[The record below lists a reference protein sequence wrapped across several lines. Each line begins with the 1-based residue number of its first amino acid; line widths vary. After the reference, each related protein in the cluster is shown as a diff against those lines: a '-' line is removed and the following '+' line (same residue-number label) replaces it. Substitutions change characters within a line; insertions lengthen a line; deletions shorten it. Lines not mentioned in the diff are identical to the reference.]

1 MKIET
6 EACLVNGKKDVA
18 VAHKVITYEDQGTLV
33 KITRGGI
40 CGSDIHYYLDGKV
53 GNNPITNPMILGH
66 EVVGEIVKSDNPELR
81 PGQKIAINPSKP
93 CGTCAYCQSG
103 MSNQCIDMK
112 FFGSA
117 MYRPHIDGG
126 FTTHRL
132 VETFQ
137 CKPYDESADEKMV
150 VFAEPFAVGLHA
162 VNQAGDVSGKT
173 VLVSGVGPI
182 GSLLVAALKLKGAKQ
197 IYAFDM
203 SENCLQIAQ
212 LMGADNL
219 VNISKQSIDEFAADK
234 GFFDISFEVSG
245 AQPSL
250 DTCIQ
255 VTKARGTVVQVGMG
269 RELNGFSMMG
279 AIAKEIHL
287 VGTFRFVE
295 EFDEAVQLLSDGAI
309 NPEPLLSH
317 EFDFHDL
324 EKAIKTAADK
334 NIASKVQLVF

>member
-1 MKIET
+1 MKVET
-6 EACLVNGKKDVA
+6 EACLVNGKKDVT
-18 VAHKVITYEDQGTLV
+18 VAQRVISYDGKGTLV

-66 EVVGEIVKSDNPELR
+66 EVVGEIVQSDSPEFH
-81 PGQKIAINPSKP
+81 PGQKVAINPSKP
-93 CGTCAYCQSG
+93 CGTCVYCESG
-103 MSNQCIDMK
+103 MSNQCVDMK

-126 FTTHRL
+126 FTTHRV

-137 CKPYDESADEKMV
+137 CKPYDPSADEKMV

-162 VNQAGDVSGKT
+162 VNQAGDVRGKT

-182 GSLLVAALKLKGAKQ
+182 GSLLVAALKIKGAKK
-197 IYAFDM
+197 IYAFDV
-203 SENCLQIAQ
+203 SNHCLKIAK
-212 LMGADNL
+212 LMGADEL
-219 VNISKQSIDEFAADK
+219 VDINKQSIEEFAANK

-250 DTCIQ
+250 DTCVQ
-255 VTKARGTVVQVGMG
+255 VTKARGTIVQVGMG

-279 AIAKEIHL
+279 AIAKELKL

-295 EFDEAVQLLSDGAI
+295 EFGQAVQLLSEGQV

-324 EKAIKTAADK
+324 EKAINTAADK